1 MVVAPMLAGLFPR
14 EVVTVVATEAM
25 WWAPL
30 HPEEEAYVAQAS
42 EKRLREFRAGRACAR
57 AALERLGLPGFPVAR
72 RADRTP
78 CWPAGVVGCIAH
90 TAGCCAAAVA
100 RETAVAGV
108 GLDVERTGRIRDAL
122 LPRIG
127 SPEEVGALARLARR
141 SGEAATDWP
150 TVLFSAKESVFKCYY
165 PLARTFLGFHD
176 VEVAIDPERD
186 SFTAHLVR
194 ADAPGAAGARVLHGR
209 FAGDGELVFT
219 GVTLPAAD
227 PAGASS

>member
-25 WWAPL
+25 GWAPL
-30 HPEEEAYVAQAS
+30 HPEEEACLGHAS
-42 EKRLREFRAGRACAR
+42 ERRLREFRAGRACAR
-57 AALERLGLPGFPVAR
+57 AALERLGLPGIPVGR

-78 CWPAGVVGCIAH
+78 SWPPGIVGCIAH

-100 RETAVAGV
+100 RETTVA
-108 GLDVERTGRIRDAL
+108 

-127 SPEEVGALARLARR
+127 SPEEIGALARLARC
-141 SGEAATDWP
+141 GGAEATDWP

-176 VEVAIDPERD
+176 VEVAIDPERE
-186 SFTAHLVR
+186 SFTARLVR

-209 FAGDGELVFT
+209 FTGDGGRVFT
-219 GVTLPAAD
+219 GVTLPA
-227 PAGASS
+227 GAAS